1 MVTVAF
7 AVVYLALAG
16 AIVSWIVGAVYF
28 GRTLATLNGEQRAL
42 RWLAIVAW
50 PFAVGRLKGATA
62 GYAAVVNKALVTFMA
77 CSMVLVAGISVA
89 TNLARVAK

>member
-28 GRTLATLNGEQRAL
+28 VRTLATLNGEHRVL
-42 RWLAIVAW
+42 RWLAFVAW
-50 PFAVGRLKGATA
+50 PFAVGRLKGAAA
-62 GYAAVVNKALVTFMA
+62 GYAAVVNKALVAFMA
-77 CSMVLVAGISVA
+77 CIMVLAAGISVA
-89 TNLARVAK
+89 TNLARIAK

>member
-28 GRTLATLNGEQRAL
+28 VRTLASLGGERHAL

-50 PFAVGRLKGATA
+50 PFAVGRLKGAGG
-62 GYAAVVNKALVTFMA
+62 GYAAVVNKALVAFMA
-77 CSMVLVAGISVA
+77 CIMVLLAGISVA
-89 TNLARVAK
+89 TNLARTAK